1 MIRNKKKVWWE
12 DETEEAQ
19 ERAASERR
27 LVSMALNGLN
37 RGMAESSGERV

>member
-1 MIRNKKKVWWE
+1 MIRNKKGKKKVWWE
-12 DETEEAQ
+12 DEAP